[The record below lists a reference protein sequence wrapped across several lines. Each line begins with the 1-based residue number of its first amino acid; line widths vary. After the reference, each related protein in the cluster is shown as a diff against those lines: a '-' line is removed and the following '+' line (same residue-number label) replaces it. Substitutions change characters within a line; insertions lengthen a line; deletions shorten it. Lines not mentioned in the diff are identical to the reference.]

1 MKSNELNVTK
11 IFRTGIILFLFVM
24 TGVAICGQILIHEE
38 KDYKISDLLDRGSY
52 LTSLIAL
59 HPTKDLQGRKQDFFL
74 RTLSEYTSYEGLV
87 YCFIHDQSGRSF
99 VSLAPNNLASQIPP
113 DVQTAALQATGLRK
127 HTFLL
132 NGTENTIYE
141 FAKPIFESGQKTGT
155 VRLGFKLPH
164 ISFFSFERI
173 RFLALIALLIFAVVL
188 FFYYGIKLTL
198 QPLKKLSQDLQN
210 TCNGSDLMNSQT
222 PSTSGVAFMV
232 KDLGQSLSQIKEK
245 LAKIEAD
252 NMKLVSKLGVTAF
265 EKKQIAAILDCINL
279 GIIIVDIHDEV
290 SHVNDYMLKLIKKS
304 QSEAVGCSI
313 AEFLNHNDILSFIS
327 QQEDG
332 MNYRNG
338 EYIETTFPEHAP
350 GDTFS
355 VTFSELKEVE
365 SGLVGKMILIRK
377 ISNEKLAEEARKDF
391 IAHISHEFKTPLT
404 SIKSYSEMLMEGEI
418 DDGEMQKEFYNTI
431 NIEADRLA
439 SLIQNLLSISRIEMG
454 SLSINKSLVKTEL
467 LIGDSFTAIET
478 AAQSKHI
485 AVEKHLSGNLPS
497 IVGDK
502 ELLKVALIN
511 VLNNA
516 VKYTPDHGNITFSLS
531 DQDDFIV
538 FSTIDS
544 GCGISQE
551 DLPRIFEKSFRSSD
565 PMVREKPGSGLGLAL
580 TSEIVQLHGGEIEV
594 ESEPGEGTRFS
605 IKLPKEE
612 YYIGKQ

>member
-1 MKSNELNVTK
+1 M
-11 IFRTGIILFLFVM
+11 TGI
-24 TGVAICGQILIHEE
+24 AICGQILIHDE
-38 KDYKISDLLDRGSY
+38 KDHKISDILDRGGY

-74 RTLSEYTSYEGLV
+74 RTLSEYSAYEGLV
-87 YCFIHDQSGRSF
+87 YCFIHDRAGRAF
-99 VSLAPNNLASQIPP
+99 VSLSPNNFASQIPP
-113 DVQTAALQATGLRK
+113 DVQRASLQAMGLSK
-127 HTFLL
+127 HTFQL

-155 VRLGFKLPH
+155 VRLGFKSPQ
-164 ISFFSFERI
+164 ISFFSFARI
-173 RFLALIALLIFAVVL
+173 RFLAMITLLIFAIVL
-188 FFYYGIKLTL
+188 FFYYCIKLTL
-198 QPLKKLSQDLQN
+198 QPLKKLSLDLQN
-210 TCNGSDLMNSQT
+210 TCNGSDLISSQT
-222 PSTSGVAFMV
+222 PSANGVAFMV
-232 KDLGQSLSQIKEK
+232 TDLGQSLSQIKEK
-245 LAKIEAD
+245 LEKIEVD

-265 EKKQIAAILDCINL
+265 EKKQIATILDSLNL
-279 GIIIVDIHDEV
+279 GIIIVDIHDDV
-290 SHVNDYMLKLIKKS
+290 SHVNDYILKLLKKS
-304 QSEAVGCSI
+304 QLEAVGCSMT
-313 AEFLNHNDILSFIS
+313 ELLNHSDIQSFIS

-355 VTFSELKEVE
+355 VSFSELKEIE

-377 ISNEKLAEEARKDF
+377 ITNEKLAEKARKDF

-418 DDGEMQKEFYNTI
+418 DDREMQKEFYNTI

-454 SLSINKSLVKTEL
+454 SLAINKSLVKTEL
-467 LIGDSFTAIET
+467 LIGDSLAAIET
-478 AAQSKHI
+478 AAQKKHI
-485 AVEKHLSGNLPS
+485 VIEKNIPDNLST

-516 VKYTPDHGNITFSLS
+516 VKYTPDNKNITLSLS
-531 DQDDFIV
+531 DQGDFIV
-538 FSTIDS
+538 FDTIDN

-565 PMVREKPGSGLGLAL
+565 PMVREIPGSGLGLAL

-612 YYIGKQ
+612 YYLGKQ

>member
-1 MKSNELNVTK
+1 MKSNELDVPK
-11 IFRTGIILFLFVM
+11 MLRIGIILFLLVM
-24 TGVAICGQILIHEE
+24 TGIAICGQILIHEE
-38 KDYKISDLLDRGSY
+38 KGNKINDLLDRGGY

-59 HPTKDLQGRKQDFFL
+59 HPTKDLQGRKQDLFL
-74 RTLSEYTSYEGLV
+74 RTLSEYSSYEGLV
-87 YCFIHDQSGRSF
+87 YCFIHDQAGRSF
-99 VSLAPNNLASQIPP
+99 VSLAPNNFASQIPP
-113 DVQTAALQATGLRK
+113 DVQRASLQAMGLSK
-127 HTFLL
+127 HTFQL

-173 RFLALIALLIFAVVL
+173 RFLAMIALLFFAVVL
-188 FFYYGIKLTL
+188 FFYYCIKLTL
-198 QPLKKLSQDLQN
+198 QPLKKLSQDLQS

-222 PSTSGVAFMV
+222 PSTNGVAFMV

-245 LAKIEAD
+245 LEKIEVD

-265 EKKQIAAILDCINL
+265 EKKQIATILDSLNL
-279 GIIIVDIHDEV
+279 GIIIVDIQNDV

-304 QSEAVGCSI
+304 QPEAVGCSL
-313 AEFLNHNDILSFIS
+313 AELLNHNDIQSFIS

-355 VTFSELKEVE
+355 VSFSELKEIE
-365 SGLVGKMILIRK
+365 SDLVGKMILIRK
-377 ISNEKLAEEARKDF
+377 ITNEKLAEEARKDF
-391 IAHISHEFKTPLT
+391 IAHIAHEFKTPLT

-431 NIEADRLA
+431 NTEADRLA

-454 SLSINKSLVKTEL
+454 SLAINKSLVKTEL
-467 LIGDSFTAIET
+467 LIDDSLAAIET
-478 AAQSKHI
+478 AAQTKHI
-485 AVEKHLSGNLPS
+485 VIEKNIPDNLSS

-516 VKYTPDHGNITFSLS
+516 VKYTPDNNNITFSLS

-538 FSTIDS
+538 FDTIDN

-565 PMVREKPGSGLGLAL
+565 PMVREMPGSGLGLAL
-580 TSEIVQLHGGEIEV
+580 TSEIVQLHGGEIDV
-594 ESEPGEGTRFS
+594 ESEPGEGARFS

-612 YYIGKQ
+612 YYLGKQ

>member
-1 MKSNELNVTK
+1 MKSNELDVPK
-11 IFRTGIILFLFVM
+11 LLRIGVILFLLVM
-24 TGVAICGQILIHEE
+24 TGIAICGQILIHEE
-38 KDYKISDLLDRGSY
+38 KDDKINDLLDRGGY
-52 LTSLIAL
+52 LASLIAL

-74 RTLSEYTSYEGLV
+74 RTLSEYSSYEGLV
-87 YCFIHDQSGRSF
+87 YCFIHDQAGRSF
-99 VSLAPNNLASQIPP
+99 VSLAPNNFASQIPP
-113 DVQTAALQATGLRK
+113 DIQRASLQAMGLSK
-127 HTFLL
+127 HTFQL

-173 RFLALIALLIFAVVL
+173 RFLAMIALLFFAVVL
-188 FFYYGIKLTL
+188 FFYYCIKLTL
-198 QPLKKLSQDLQN
+198 QPLKKLSQDLQS

-222 PSTSGVAFMV
+222 PSTNGVAFMV

-245 LAKIEAD
+245 LEKIEVD

-265 EKKQIAAILDCINL
+265 EKKQIATILDSLNL
-279 GIIIVDIHDEV
+279 GIIIVDIQDDV

-304 QSEAVGCSI
+304 QPEAVGCSL
-313 AEFLNHNDILSFIS
+313 AELLNHRDIQSFIS

-332 MNYRNG
+332 RNYRNG

-355 VTFSELKEVE
+355 VSFSELKEIE

-377 ISNEKLAEEARKDF
+377 ITNEKLAEEARKDF

-418 DDGEMQKEFYNTI
+418 NDGEMQKEFYNTI
-431 NIEADRLA
+431 NTEADRLA

-454 SLSINKSLVKTEL
+454 SLAINKSLVKTEL
-467 LIGDSFTAIET
+467 LIGDSLAAIET
-478 AAQSKHI
+478 AAQTKHI
-485 AVEKHLSGNLPS
+485 VIEKNIPDNLSS

-516 VKYTPDHGNITFSLS
+516 VKYTPDNSNITFSLS

-538 FSTIDS
+538 FDTIDK

-565 PMVREKPGSGLGLAL
+565 PMVREMPGSGLGLAL
-580 TSEIVQLHGGEIEV
+580 TSEIVQLHGGEIDV
-594 ESEPGEGTRFS
+594 ESEPGEGARFS

-612 YYIGKQ
+612 YYLGKQ